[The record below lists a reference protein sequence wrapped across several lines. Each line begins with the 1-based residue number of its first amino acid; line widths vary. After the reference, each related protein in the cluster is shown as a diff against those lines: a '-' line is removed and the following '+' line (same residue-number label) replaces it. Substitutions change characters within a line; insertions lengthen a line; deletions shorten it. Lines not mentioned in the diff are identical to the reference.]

1 MAKIINLPTVSDERG
16 SLSIIE
22 KIADFDI
29 KRVYY
34 IYNTDGKQRGGHRH
48 KKTKQLLVCINGS
61 CDVFCENELK
71 ENNTFLLDSFE
82 KCLLV
87 EAKDWHTMQ
96 NFSKDCVLLVLAS
109 EYYDQDDYIDERY

>member
-1 MAKIINLPTVSDERG
+1 MANIIDIPTFSDKRG

-22 KIADFDI
+22 KKIDFDI

-48 KKTKQLLVCINGS
+48 KKTKQLLVCVNGS
-61 CDVFCENELK
+61 CEVFCEDSKKIQNI
-71 ENNTFLLDSFE
+71 FLLDKPSKALIVKAE
-82 KCLLV
+82 
-87 EAKDWHTMQ
+87 DWHTMQ

-109 EYYDQDDYIDERY
+109 EYYDKDDYIDERY

>member
-1 MAKIINLPTVSDERG
+1 MAKIINLPTMSDERG
-16 SLSIIE
+16 NLSIIE

-48 KKTKQLLVCINGS
+48 KQTKQLLVCVSGS
-61 CDVFCENELK
+61 CDVFCEGDLK
-71 ENNTFLLDSFE
+71 ETNTFSLDNPST
-82 KCLLV
+82 CLLV

-109 EYYDQDDYIDERY
+109 EYYDKDDYIDERY